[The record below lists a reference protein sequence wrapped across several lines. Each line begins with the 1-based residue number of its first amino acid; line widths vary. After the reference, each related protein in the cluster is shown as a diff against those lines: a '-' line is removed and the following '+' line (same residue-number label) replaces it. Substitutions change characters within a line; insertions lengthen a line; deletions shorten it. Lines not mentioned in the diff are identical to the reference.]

1 MRKFMNRLDII
12 ALTKQYTKKAPPA
25 LQNFNY
31 SFADGVYGLMGPNGA
46 GKSTLINLIVGN
58 LSPDKGNILYEG
70 KPIREL
76 GSAYRNIL
84 GYMPQQQ
91 QLYENFTI
99 KRFLYYFAALKG
111 LPQAE
116 ANERIPQLLEVVG
129 LTSAVSK
136 RLGAL
141 SGGMKQRVL
150 IAQALLNNPKI
161 LILDEP
167 TAGLDPKER
176 MNIRNFIYSIAQ
188 DKTIIL
194 ATHVISDI
202 ELIAKELIFLK
213 EGIQLLYGTPEQVI
227 DAVRDKIWEA
237 EIAKEN
243 YASINMQYP
252 QNRIIGEREGKVMLK
267 VIAAEKPSCSVIRPA
282 AVSLEDVYLYLYP

>member
-1 MRKFMNRLDII
+1 MNRLDITD
-12 ALTKQYTKKAPPA
+12 LTKQYIKKAPPA
-25 LQNFNY
+25 LQEFSY
-31 SFADGVYGLMGPNGA
+31 SFADGIYGLLGPNGA

-58 LSPDKGNILYEG
+58 LSPNKGEILYEG
-70 KPIREL
+70 KQIRDL
-76 GSAYRNIL
+76 GSSYRSII

-91 QLYENFTI
+91 QLYEGFTI
-99 KRFLYYFAALKG
+99 KRFLFYFAALKG
-111 LPQAE
+111 LDKAE
-116 ANERIPQLLEVVG
+116 AGERIRSLLEVVG
-129 LTSAVSK
+129 LTGAAGK

-150 IAQALLNNPKI
+150 IAQALLNDPKI

-188 DKTIIL
+188 DKTILL

-202 ELIAKELIFLK
+202 ELIARELIFLR
-213 EGIQLLYGTPEQVI
+213 EGKQLLCGTPDQVI
-227 DAVRDKIWEA
+227 DAVRGEIWEA
-237 EIAKEN
+237 EIAKNEYSEIN
-243 YASINMQYP
+243 RKYA
-252 QNRIIGEREGKVMLK
+252 QNRIIGERDGKVMLK
-267 VIAAEKPSCSVIRPA
+267 IIAKEKPLCGVVRPA

>member
-1 MRKFMNRLDII
+1 MNRLDISD
-12 ALTKQYTKKAPPA
+12 LTKQYTKKASPA
-25 LQNFNY
+25 LQEFSY
-31 SFADGVYGLMGPNGA
+31 SFADGVYGLLGPNGA

-58 LSPDKGNILYEG
+58 LSPDKGEILYEG
-70 KPIREL
+70 KRTPER
-76 GSAYRNIL
+76 GSSYRSII

-91 QLYENFTI
+91 QLYEGFTV

-111 LPQAE
+111 LDKVE
-116 ANERIPQLLEVVG
+116 AGERISSLLEVVG
-129 LTSAVSK
+129 LTDAVGK
-136 RLGAL
+136 KLGSL

-150 IAQALLNNPKI
+150 IAQALLNDPKI

-176 MNIRNFIYSIAQ
+176 MNIRNFIYSIAG

-202 ELIAKELIFLK
+202 ELIARELIFLK
-213 EGIQLLYGTPEQVI
+213 EGKQLLCGTPDQVI
-227 DAVRDKIWEA
+227 DAVRGEIWEA
-237 EIAKEN
+237 EIAKNE
-243 YASINMQYP
+243 YAEINRKYV
-252 QNRIIGEREGKVMLK
+252 QNRIVGERDGKVILK
-267 VIAAEKPSCSVIRPA
+267 IIAKEKPLCGVVRPA

>member
-1 MRKFMNRLDII
+1 MNRLDITD
-12 ALTKQYTKKAPPA
+12 LTKQYIKKAPPA
-25 LQNFNY
+25 LQEFSY

-58 LSPDKGNILYEG
+58 LSPDKGEILYEG
-70 KPIREL
+70 KQIRDL
-76 GSAYRNIL
+76 GSSYRSII

-91 QLYENFTI
+91 QLYESFTI
-99 KRFLYYFAALKG
+99 KRFLFYFAALKG
-111 LPQAE
+111 LDKAE
-116 ANERIPQLLEVVG
+116 AGERIRSLLEVVG
-129 LTSAVSK
+129 LTDAAGK
-136 RLGAL
+136 RLGSL

-150 IAQALLNNPKI
+150 IAQALLNDPKI

-188 DKTIIL
+188 DKTILL

-202 ELIAKELIFLK
+202 ELIARELIFLK
-213 EGIQLLYGTPEQVI
+213 EGKQLLCGTPDQVI
-227 DAVRDKIWEA
+227 DAVRGEIWEA
-237 EIAKEN
+237 EIDKNE
-243 YASINMQYP
+243 YSEINRKYI
-252 QNRIIGEREGKVMLK
+252 QNRIVGERDGKVLLK
-267 VIAAEKPSCSVIRPA
+267 IIAKEKPLCGVVRPA

>member
-1 MRKFMNRLDII
+1 MNRLDISD
-12 ALTKQYTKKAPPA
+12 LTKQYTKKAPPA
-25 LQNFNY
+25 LQEFSY
-31 SFADGVYGLMGPNGA
+31 SFADGVYGLLGPNGA

-58 LSPDKGNILYEG
+58 LSPDKGEILYEG
-70 KPIREL
+70 KHTMEL
-76 GSAYRNIL
+76 GSSYRSII

-91 QLYENFTI
+91 QLYEGFTI

-111 LPQAE
+111 LDKVE
-116 ANERIPQLLEVVG
+116 AGERICSLLEVVG
-129 LTSAVSK
+129 LTDAVGK
-136 RLGAL
+136 KLGAL

-150 IAQALLNNPKI
+150 IAQALLNDPKI

-176 MNIRNFIYSIAQ
+176 MNIRNFIYSIAR

-202 ELIAKELIFLK
+202 ELIARELIFLK
-213 EGIQLLYGTPEQVI
+213 EGKQLLCGTPEQVV
-227 DAVRDKIWEA
+227 DAVRGEIWEA
-237 EIAKEN
+237 EIAKNE
-243 YASINMQYP
+243 YAEINRKYI
-252 QNRIIGEREGKVMLK
+252 QNRIVGERDGKVMLK
-267 VIAAEKPSCSVIRPA
+267 IIAKEKPLCGVVRPA

>member
-1 MRKFMNRLDII
+1 MNRLDITD
-12 ALTKQYTKKAPPA
+12 LTKQYTKKAPPA
-25 LQNFNY
+25 LQEFSY
-31 SFADGVYGLMGPNGA
+31 SFADGVYGLLGPNGA

-58 LSPDKGNILYEG
+58 LSPNKGEILYEG
-70 KPIREL
+70 KHTTEL
-76 GSAYRNIL
+76 GSSYRSII

-91 QLYENFTI
+91 QLYEGFTV
-99 KRFLYYFAALKG
+99 KRFLFYFAALKG
-111 LPQAE
+111 LDKAE
-116 ANERIPQLLEVVG
+116 AGERIRSLLEVVG
-129 LTSAVSK
+129 LTDAAGK

-150 IAQALLNNPKI
+150 IAQALLNDPKI

-188 DKTIIL
+188 DKTILL

-202 ELIAKELIFLK
+202 ELIARELIFLK
-213 EGIQLLYGTPEQVI
+213 EGKQLLCGTPEQVI
-227 DAVRDKIWEA
+227 DAVRGEIWEA
-237 EIAKEN
+237 EIAKNEYSEIN
-243 YASINMQYP
+243 RKYA
-252 QNRIIGEREGKVMLK
+252 QNRIIGERDGKVLLK
-267 VIAAEKPSCSVIRPA
+267 IIAKEKPLCGVVRPA

>member
-1 MRKFMNRLDII
+1 MNRLDISD
-12 ALTKQYTKKAPPA
+12 LTKQYTKKAPPA
-25 LQNFNY
+25 LQEFSY
-31 SFADGVYGLMGPNGA
+31 SFADGVYGLLGPNGA

-58 LSPDKGNILYEG
+58 LSPNKGEILYEG
-70 KPIREL
+70 KRIGEL
-76 GSAYRNIL
+76 RSSYRSII

-91 QLYENFTI
+91 QLYEGFTI

-111 LPQAE
+111 LDKVE
-116 ANERIPQLLEVVG
+116 AGERICSLLEVVG
-129 LTSAVSK
+129 LTDAVGK
-136 RLGAL
+136 KLGAL

-150 IAQALLNNPKI
+150 IAQALLNDPKI

-176 MNIRNFIYSIAQ
+176 MNIRNFIYSIAR

-202 ELIAKELIFLK
+202 ELIARELIFLK
-213 EGIQLLYGTPEQVI
+213 EGKQLLCGTPEQVV
-227 DAVRDKIWEA
+227 DAVRGEIWEA
-237 EIAKEN
+237 EIAKNE
-243 YASINMQYP
+243 YAEINRKYI
-252 QNRIIGEREGKVMLK
+252 QNRIVGERDGKVMLK
-267 VIAAEKPSCSVIRPA
+267 IIAKEKPLCGVVRPA

>member
-1 MRKFMNRLDII
+1 MLMNRLDII
-12 ALTKQYTKKAPPA
+12 GLTKQYTKKAPPA
-25 LQNFNY
+25 LQEFSY
-31 SFADGVYGLMGPNGA
+31 SFADGVYGLLGPNGA

-58 LSPDKGNILYEG
+58 LSPNKGELLYEG
-70 KPIREL
+70 KRIQEL
-76 GSAYRNIL
+76 GSSYRSII

-91 QLYENFTI
+91 QLYEGFTI
-99 KRFLYYFAALKG
+99 KRFLFYFAALKG
-111 LPQAE
+111 LGKAE
-116 ANERIPQLLEVVG
+116 AGERIQSLLEVVG
-129 LTSAVSK
+129 LTDDAGK
-136 RLGAL
+136 RLGSL

-150 IAQALLNNPKI
+150 IAQALLNDPKI

-202 ELIAKELIFLK
+202 ELIARELIFLK
-213 EGIQLLYGTPEQVI
+213 EGKQLLCGTPEQVI
-227 DAVRDKIWEA
+227 DAVRGEIWEA
-237 EIAKEN
+237 EIAKNEYSEIN
-243 YASINMQYP
+243 RKYA
-252 QNRIIGEREGKVMLK
+252 QNRIIGEREGKVLLK
-267 VIAAEKPSCSVIRPA
+267 IIAKEKPHCGVVRPA